1 LTKYGKNVRVK
12 EGGALP
18 PGKERTMPVYRVYA
32 VPILSEKARRAARGE
47 RVNPFDPVRL
57 PMAGFKAG
65 GRCWPAV
72 EANSEGHVERLFA
85 AAQRDPDTHELVE
98 YRIHS
103 IEYVS
108 E

>member
-1 LTKYGKNVRVK
+1 
-12 EGGALP
+12 
-18 PGKERTMPVYRVYA
+18 M
-32 VPILSEKARRAARGE
+32 
-47 RVNPFDPVRL
+47 NPFDPVRL
-57 PMAGFKAG
+57 PMAGFEAR

-72 EANSEGHVERLFA
+72 EANSMEHVERLFA

-98 YRIHS
+98 YRIRS